1 MIAKTSIGGSFA
13 GALNYGADE
22 KEQGKNATLIFKNNL
37 VGDSPMSMAK
47 EMESVSKFS
56 RCSKPVWHTS
66 LSWQIGEQPS
76 QEQLL
81 KATNFYCEQIGAD
94 LSRHQVAV
102 YQHHDTA
109 HPHIHIYLN
118 RIPLDGSTALS
129 DSHYKYKAKQISRAM
144 ELALDFKPIPLER
157 SSLKEKRPV
166 VSDARQKVHD
176 CITKGLS
183 ERCCSV
189 EDLSKFLEKRGIAS
203 VFKHD
208 SQSNLVGVSFRV
220 DEIAV
225 KGTEVGYKAKQLSS
239 LLLANEAFYKKE
251 IEDLQRALE
260 IERSKPKELKEV
272 VVERS
277 VIKEIIKIDPH
288 QQAEIERLRQ
298 LNNENVSKAN
308 RIIAEKN
315 QDKVTIEQANERLSK
330 EKEALQ
336 RALEIERSK
345 PLIKEENP
353 HQQAEIA
360 RLRQLNNESVSRANR
375 IIVEINRDKV
385 TIEQANERL
394 LKEKEALQ
402 RALEIERS
410 KPLIREETPQQQAE
424 IARLQQINRENIVK
438 ANQIIS
444 EKNVLIKEL
453 LDKNESFEKR
463 LLSKQQEQLA
473 KEQPIRAAYEQYV
486 KIIQERNT
494 DLAERQLAQL
504 QERTIL
510 EQERVGLVK
519 RKEEIER
526 SLNELVTV
534 KNFLGFSKQVRKG
547 DLDTSEISQLKG
559 LLVGISASM
568 KEVENKAYQQRTMA
582 FYSMDEKP
590 RTPVSYDEYRERKE
604 REIAREQDREQSK
617 KQDRGKG
624 FGMSM

>member
-1 MIAKTSIGGSFA
+1 M
-13 GALNYGADE
+13 
-22 KEQGKNATLIFKNNL
+22 
-37 VGDSPMSMAK
+37 
-47 EMESVSKFS
+47 
-56 RCSKPVWHTS
+56 
-66 LSWQIGEQPS
+66 
-76 QEQLL
+76 
-81 KATNFYCEQIGAD
+81 
-94 LSRHQVAV
+94 
-102 YQHHDTA
+102 
-109 HPHIHIYLN
+109 
-118 RIPLDGSTALS
+118 
-129 DSHYKYKAKQISRAM
+129 
-144 ELALDFKPIPLER
+144 
-157 SSLKEKRPV
+157 
-166 VSDARQKVHD
+166 
-176 CITKGLS
+176 
-183 ERCCSV
+183 
-189 EDLSKFLEKRGIAS
+189 
-203 VFKHD
+203 
-208 SQSNLVGVSFRV
+208 

-251 IEDLQRALE
+251 IEDLQRALQ

-277 VIKEIIKIDPH
+277 VIKEIIKIDPQ

-298 LNNENVSKAN
+298 LNNEN
-308 RIIAEKN
+308 
-315 QDKVTIEQANERLSK
+315 
-330 EKEALQ
+330 
-336 RALEIERSK
+336 
-345 PLIKEENP
+345 
-353 HQQAEIA
+353 
-360 RLRQLNNESVSRANR
+360 VSRANR

-385 TIEQANERL
+385 TIEQTNERL

-410 KPLIREETPQQQAE
+410 KQPIIKEVIKIDTQQQAE
-424 IARLQQINRENIVK
+424 IERLQQINRENTVK
-438 ANQIIS
+438 SNQIIS
-444 EKNVLIKEL
+444 EKNVWIREL

-473 KEQPIRAAYEQYV
+473 KEQPIRAAYEKYV

-504 QERTIL
+504 KERTVL

-547 DLDTSEISQLKG
+547 DLDTSESSQLKG
-559 LLVGISASM
+559 LLVSVSASM

>member
-13 GALNYGADE
+13 GALNYGAGE

-144 ELALDFKPIPLER
+144 ELALDFKPILLER
-157 SSLKEKRPV
+157 SSLKENRPV

-176 CITKGLS
+176 CITKGLA

-189 EDLSKFLEKRGIAS
+189 EDLSKFLKERGIAS

-251 IEDLQRALE
+251 IEDLQRALQ

-277 VIKEIIKIDPH
+277 VIKEIIKIDPQ

-298 LNNENVSKAN
+298 LNNEN
-308 RIIAEKN
+308 
-315 QDKVTIEQANERLSK
+315 
-330 EKEALQ
+330 
-336 RALEIERSK
+336 
-345 PLIKEENP
+345 
-353 HQQAEIA
+353 
-360 RLRQLNNESVSRANR
+360 VSRANR

-385 TIEQANERL
+385 TIEQTNERL

-410 KPLIREETPQQQAE
+410 KQPIIKEVIKIDTQQQAE
-424 IARLQQINRENIVK
+424 IERLQQINRENTVK
-438 ANQIIS
+438 SNQIIS
-444 EKNVLIKEL
+444 EKNVWIREL

-473 KEQPIRAAYEQYV
+473 KEQPIRAAYEKYV

-504 QERTIL
+504 KERTVL

-547 DLDTSEISQLKG
+547 DLDTSESSQLKG
-559 LLVGISASM
+559 LLVSVSASM

>member
-47 EMESVSKFS
+47 EMENVSKFS

-176 CITKGLS
+176 CITKALT

-208 SQSNLVGVSFRV
+208 SRSNLVGVSFRI

-251 IEDLQRALE
+251 IEDLQRALQ

-277 VIKEIIKIDPH
+277 VIKEIIKIDPQ

-298 LNNENVSKAN
+298 LNNESIN
-308 RIIAEKN
+308 
-315 QDKVTIEQANERLSK
+315 
-330 EKEALQ
+330 
-336 RALEIERSK
+336 
-345 PLIKEENP
+345 
-353 HQQAEIA
+353 
-360 RLRQLNNESVSRANR
+360 RANR

-394 LKEKEALQ
+394 LKEKEVLQ

-410 KPLIREETPQQQAE
+410 KPQLIKEVIKIDPQQQAE
-424 IARLQQINRENIVK
+424 IERLQQINRENTVK
-438 ANQIIS
+438 SNQIIS
-444 EKNVLIKEL
+444 EKNVWIKEL

-473 KEQPIRAAYEQYV
+473 KEQPIRAAYEKYV

-504 QERTIL
+504 KERTVL

-547 DLDTSEISQLKG
+547 DLDTSESSQLKG
-559 LLVGISASM
+559 LLVSVSASM

-604 REIAREQDREQSK
+604 REIAREHDREQSK

>member
-1 MIAKTSIGGSFA
+1 M
-13 GALNYGADE
+13 NYGAGE

-144 ELALDFKPIPLER
+144 ELALDFKPILLER
-157 SSLKEKRPV
+157 SSLKENRPV

-176 CITKGLS
+176 CITKGLA

-189 EDLSKFLEKRGIAS
+189 EDLSKFLKERGIAS

-251 IEDLQRALE
+251 IEDLQRALQ

-277 VIKEIIKIDPH
+277 VIKEIIKIDPQ
-288 QQAEIERLRQ
+288 QQAEIE
-298 LNNENVSKAN
+298 
-308 RIIAEKN
+308 
-315 QDKVTIEQANERLSK
+315 
-330 EKEALQ
+330 
-336 RALEIERSK
+336 
-345 PLIKEENP
+345 
-353 HQQAEIA
+353 
-360 RLRQLNNESVSRANR
+360 
-375 IIVEINRDKV
+375 
-385 TIEQANERL
+385 
-394 LKEKEALQ
+394 
-402 RALEIERS
+402 
-410 KPLIREETPQQQAE
+410 
-424 IARLQQINRENIVK
+424 RLQQINRENTVK
-438 ANQIIS
+438 SNQIIS
-444 EKNVLIKEL
+444 EKNVWIREL

-473 KEQPIRAAYEQYV
+473 KEQPIRAAYEKYV

-504 QERTIL
+504 KERTVL

-547 DLDTSEISQLKG
+547 DLDTSESSQLKG
-559 LLVGISASM
+559 LLVSVSASM